1 MIEGSGP
8 PSPPKRSASRMT
20 TPALE
25 SPDSP
30 SGRERSSMWD
40 EPAGGRG
47 GEEEQG
53 FQGTKKHGQADS
65 THPAKAAGQMRDESD
80 AAAEAERAK
89 EGTSASRGSHHRED
103 DEDAWGE
110 VVKRWEKVKHEAEE
124 DLNSSITGPMSP
136 SKKPGSAK
144 QQIIPSSPGQQ
155 QGGAE
160 KEEVYVW
167 STSPPKAKEG
177 LNRGSIEFSSSPL
190 STPSGR
196 SRSDARGEMVGGIVS
211 DLMNGR
217 ARQAPSSSGR
227 MSRGGAVA
235 GRSLPEA
242 VAARM
247 MEMRSPNWSG
257 RAESY
262 HTAKDEEGEL
272 SSVSA
277 AHTDTTTASEAK
289 MHALSH
295 KRPHTRLGF
304 RSNDASFIPASPLAV
319 YSGSWPRGAASA
331 EEELWTTK
339 ILDVTGE
346 HQQPSASQANG
357 STSIFSPLQQTC
369 RYCAYR
375 GSKERVLALGTHHS
389 THCVRFMQPD
399 NNSNNNNNSLN
410 SISSNVVATPSNI
423 GRIGGDISGRMLVMP
438 GSSSKKSVSQG
449 PGGLTM
455 GVSGSGSGVAGLE
468 GWGRMS
474 DAARADMLASGTA
487 TLRAT
492 AYNTF
497 PAVEF
502 ARALGTAATS
512 GRGRVHLMMEL
523 APSDRAC
530 LLRAMPSGLAE
541 KVVLAMPH
549 EGRVHALAEMGP
561 DEIWDFSSSLTLEER
576 VRTLKALPADVQS
589 GVFSCL
595 SSEDER
601 VSVLLLFTARDRPT
615 LLAGLSGAQGVE
627 ILTALQPRDCV
638 ATLRYLAPLE
648 VEGTLVRMPP
658 DYRDKVISSMPPKEA
673 ATLFSGMPLE
683 AVSAVVEGVS
693 PKTLVHALRS
703 LGSEELAAVLG
714 DMAPGLQTRVPRAGF
729 RVEDSGVCAAS

>member
-30 SGRERSSMWD
+30 SGRERSTTWD

-47 GEEEQG
+47 GEEEEG
-53 FQGTKKHGQADS
+53 FQGTTKHGQADS
-65 THPAKAAGQMRDESD
+65 THPAKAPGQMRDE
-80 AAAEAERAK
+80 ERAK
-89 EGTSASRGSHHRED
+89 GTSASRGSGHRKD

-167 STSPPKAKEG
+167 STSPPKTMEG

-190 STPSGR
+190 NTPSGR

-211 DLMNGR
+211 DLMKSR

-257 RAESY
+257 RVESY
-262 HTAKDEEGEL
+262 HTAKDDEGEL

-304 RSNDASFIPASPLAV
+304 RSNDASFIPASPMAV
-319 YSGSWPRGAASA
+319 YSGSWPHGAASA

-339 ILDVTGE
+339 ILDMTGE
-346 HQQPSASQANG
+346 HQQRSASQANG

-399 NNSNNNNNSLN
+399 NNNNNNNSSI

-438 GSSSKKSVSQG
+438 GSSSKKSASQS

-468 GWGRMS
+468 GWSRMS

-497 PAVEF
+497 SAVEF
-502 ARALGTAATS
+502 ARALGIAATS

-523 APSDRAC
+523 APSDRAS

-549 EGRVHALAEMGP
+549 EGRVHAFAEMAP

-576 VRTLKALPADVQS
+576 VRTLKALPADLQS

-601 VSVLLLFTARDRPT
+601 VSVLLLFTARDRHT

-627 ILTALQPRDCV
+627 ILTALHPRDCV

-714 DMAPGLQTRVPRAGF
+714 DMAPGLQQ
-729 RVEDSGVCAAS
+729 SGV